1 MFDAVTIGF
10 NRVNKFMES
19 LIIVIHILSAI
30 AIIGLVLIQQGK
42 GADMGASFGSGAS
55 QTIFGSA
62 GTGNVLTKST
72 TWLAVL
78 FFITSLTLAV
88 VARNKADA
96 GIEVESL
103 LANPDAAAAVV
114 PSADAPAAAETGGD
128 IPVAAAA
135 PAVEA
140 QSDPAVGAETLAPAE
155 TAVESDAQTT
165 EN

>member
-1 MFDAVTIGF
+1 
-10 NRVNKFMES
+10 MES
-19 LIIVIHILSAI
+19 LIIVIHILSAV

-103 LANPDAAAAVV
+103 LANPDAAAAAVV
-114 PSADAPAAAETGGD
+114 PSADVPVVADSAND
-128 IPVAAAA
+128 IPVAEAA

-140 QSDPAVGAETLAPAE
+140 QTDTAVDAETLAPAE
-155 TAVESDAQTT
+155 TSVESAAQTT